1 MLIKAV
7 EIGIGI
13 DEFWQMTWREFTI
26 HIKADEAKELKEW
39 HRVRAIT
46 YMVYRM
52 NTGDKVVKKPE
63 QIMPLPGDKLPDRG
77 EPMANED
84 VLRTIKLFKSNGSTR
99 NA

>member
-1 MLIKAV
+1 MAHERN
-7 EIGIGI
+7 EIV
-13 DEFWQMTWREFTI
+13 
-26 HIKADEAKELKEW
+26 EW
-39 HRVRAIT
+39 HRVRAVT

-84 VLRTIKLFKSNGSTR
+84 VLRTIKLFKGNGTK
-99 NA
+99 